1 MERNT
6 MGSFIAALR
15 KANGLTQKELAER
28 LNVSDKAVSRWERDE
43 SCPDLMLVP
52 LIAETFNI
60 TTDEL
65 LRGERNKADG
75 EAPKISETPKKRID
89 IILKN
94 IMLKFNIG
102 TIISLGVSILA
113 FILCCTFYDIIS
125 YMLSFKL
132 ILLLPIA
139 AAFICQT
146 IFSSLALS
154 AINTDDFEEIDLN
167 GTRKKIKNRTWG
179 IYSFLAASA
188 AIFIA
193 GICRINIY
201 YTLISLAVIALISL
215 IINSVY
221 VLIRGKELSFTDRQ
235 KKNAKLKLK
244 LIITFAL
251 IAALTAAA
259 LYIAD
264 IYSSEVFIKSEAT
277 IENSAKFAEF
287 FGIPD
292 VAEMPE
298 DELVSAFDSGELFF
312 KHPTNVET
320 YSIERADDGF
330 PFKVYTQKD
339 YEKSR
344 EMFDRSIIVFIVLFC
359 VEAVAPF
366 IIYFV
371 KKKKSDR

>member
-1 MERNT
+1 MEKNT

-52 LIAETFNI
+52 LIAETFNV
-60 TTDEL
+60 TADEL

-75 EAPKISETPKKRID
+75 KAPKISETPKKRID

-113 FILCCTFYDIIS
+113 FILCCAFYDIIS
-125 YMLSFKL
+125 DILSFKL

-146 IFSSLALS
+146 IFASLALS

-251 IAALTAAA
+251 IAAITAAA

-264 IYSSEVFIKSEAT
+264 VYSSEIFIKSEAT
-277 IENSAKFAEF
+277 IENSAEFAEF

-312 KHPTNVET
+312 KHPTNVKT

>member
-1 MERNT
+1 MEKNT

-89 IILKN
+89 IILKK

-113 FILCCTFYDIIS
+113 FVLCLIFYNAIN
-125 YMLSFKL
+125 
-132 ILLLPIA
+132 LLLCIFILSSLII

-146 IFSSLALS
+146 IFASLALS

-179 IYSFLAASA
+179 IYSFLAASS

-193 GICRINIY
+193 GICKFNPIY
-201 YTLISLAVIALISL
+201 YALIPLAAVALISL
-215 IINSVY
+215 TINSVY
-221 VLIRGKELSFTDRQ
+221 VLRSKKLSFTDRQ

-259 LYIAD
+259 LFIAD
-264 IYSSEVFIKSEAT
+264 AFSSAFFMKSEAT
-277 IENSAKFAEF
+277 IENSAEFAEF
-287 FGIPD
+287 FGVPD

-312 KHPTNVET
+312 KHPTNVEI
-320 YSIERADDGF
+320 YKIERADGGF

-339 YEKSR
+339 YENSR
-344 EMFDRSIIVFIVLFC
+344 ETFDRAIIVFIVLFC

-371 KKKKSDR
+371 KRKESDR